1 MNADIALIMALPN
14 ESKGLFEQAGIDVHY
29 SGIGK
34 INAAFKAF
42 EVIQKTGCKTLINL
56 GSAGSSHFDAHSL
69 VEVITFVQRDMDV
82 SPLGFAVGV
91 TPMDDEIPAEIILSH
106 ILSFYP
112 KGFVVRV
119 IRLKQGSKVSC
130 NLSIWKPML

>member
-1 MNADIALIMALPN
+1 MMQSEIALIMALPN
-14 ESKGLFEQAGIDVHY
+14 ESKGLFEQAGIQVHY

-56 GSAGSSHFDAHSL
+56 GSAGSSHFVAHSL

-82 SPLGFAVGV
+82 SPLGLAVGV
-91 TPMDDEIPAEIILSH
+91 TPMNEDTPAEIH
-106 ILSFYP
+106 AQTHF
-112 KGFVVRV
+112 
-119 IRLKQGSKVSC
+119 
-130 NLSIWKPML
+130 

>member
-91 TPMDDEIPAEIILSH
+91 TPMDEHFQQRFMHNPTLNPYQKESVAQVIL
-106 ILSFYP
+106 
-112 KGFVVRV
+112 
-119 IRLKQGSKVSC
+119 LKRAYQK
-130 NLSIWKPML
+130 

>member
-1 MNADIALIMALPN
+1 MNADVALMMALPN
-14 ESKGLFEQAGIDVHY
+14 ESKGLFEQAGIEVHH

-56 GSAGSSHFDAHSL
+56 GSAGSSHFNAHSL
-69 VEVITFVQRDMDV
+69 VEVTTFVQRDMDV

-91 TPMDDEIPAEIILSH
+91 TPMDEHLPAEIHTPAYLNI
-106 ILSFYP
+106 YP
-112 KGFVVRV
+112 KGFVVQV
-119 IRLKQGSKVSC
+119 IHLKLGFQRF
-130 NLSIWKPML
+130 IAI